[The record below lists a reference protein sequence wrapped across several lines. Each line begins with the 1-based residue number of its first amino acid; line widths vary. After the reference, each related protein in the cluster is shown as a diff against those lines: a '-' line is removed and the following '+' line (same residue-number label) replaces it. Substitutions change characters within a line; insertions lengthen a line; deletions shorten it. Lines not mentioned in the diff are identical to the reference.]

1 MNGETIKEFLVGLG
15 FEVDQG
21 SLNKFND
28 GLKKATLAVTAFGA
42 AATAAAGFVAKMVT
56 DVARDFDAISDLGL
70 RVNATAHEIMELG
83 YVASLTDSSVEAV
96 ARSLDGLNRISGEA
110 AMGMGEGVKVFQQ
123 LGIQLKDTNGQV
135 KSTAQLMQEVGD
147 SIRDLDRAQQVAIL
161 QKLGIDP
168 TMVGALT
175 GDVAELRAEFSQ
187 IYAELGVDANEA
199 AAASSNFMD
208 SVGRLTFV
216 FDALR
221 KAVALKFMGQIQQ
234 GIDRMRKLL
243 VENMPK
249 IVNAVTPIINVI
261 LRIAE
266 AFIAVVARIAQF
278 AGVVIGWFNRLNEA
292 TDGWA
297 GYILAAA
304 AAWRYLNLAFLASP
318 IGILLSLS
326 AAVVLLIDDFLTFR
340 EGGES
345 LIDWGSNFGTVM
357 KVVTGILGGVLAAI
371 VAVKGAMLLKAGAIA
386 TVKAA
391 TVAWAAVTAG
401 VTTAINV
408 AKAAMALFNAVM
420 LANPIGLVIAAV
432 AGLIAIGYLLV
443 ENWDTVKA
451 WFVELWDW
459 FAGTFPNIS
468 GFITNTFQ
476 SAADAVL
483 RIFGA
488 VRAWFEDF
496 FGWVMAGVERITN
509 AANAVSDFAGG
520 VADSVAEG
528 ASSAWES
535 TKGFFGF
542 GSDQAT
548 PALAPSPQA
557 QAAMGGANQNLNQ
570 NTEIIIQGGA
580 DPNATARAVAGQ
592 QSRVN
597 ADLAR
602 NMAGAAR

>member
-96 ARSLDGLNRISGEA
+96 ASSLDGLNRIAGEA
-110 AMGMGEGVKVFQQ
+110 AMGMGEGVQVFQR
-123 LGIQLKDTNGQV
+123 LGIQLRDTNGQV

-187 IYAELGVDANEA
+187 IYADLGVDANEA

-221 KAVALKFMGQIQQ
+221 KAVALKFMGQIQA

-249 IVNAVTPIINVI
+249 IVNAITPIINVI

-278 AGVVIGWFNRLNEA
+278 AGVLIGWFNRINEA

-318 IGILLSLS
+318 IGMVLGLAAAIALL
-326 AAVVLLIDDFLTFR
+326 VDDFMTWR

-345 LIDWGSNFGTVM
+345 LIDWSAWEPP
-357 KVVTGILGGVLAAI
+357 IQAAI
-371 VAVKGAMLLKAGAIA
+371 NI
-386 TVKAA
+386 
-391 TVAWAAVTAG
+391 
-401 VTTAINV
+401 
-408 AKAAMALFNAVM
+408 
-420 LANPIGLVIAAV
+420 IGTL
-432 AGLIAIGYLLV
+432 G
-443 ENWDTVKA
+443 DM
-451 WFVELWDW
+451 
-459 FAGTFPNIS
+459 
-468 GFITNTFQ
+468 ITNTFGYITDVARALMQ
-476 SAADAVL
+476 FLTGDFSGAWDSLGSAGQRIFDQFGFVRDIFNELMGVVGWLAELVGVDLVAAWEAVNVIIDAVVGTVMRAVDAIRSAAS
-483 RIFGA
+483 
-488 VRAWFEDF
+488 
-496 FGWVMAGVERITN
+496 
-509 AANAVSDFAGG
+509 AVSDFVSSAGEG
-520 VADSVAEG
+520 VSSR
-528 ASSAWES
+528 ASAAWES
-535 TKGFFGF
+535 TRNFFGF
-542 GSDQAT
+542 GEDEGSP

-570 NTEIIIQGGA
+570 TTEIIVQGGS